1 MAFASEYK
9 KNPYD
14 NIVDRFQDMH
24 YFEQSPEGSSSEE
37 EFQFGL
43 TDTMEKRQQEIVT
56 NRKDRV
62 ANQTT
67 LDKIIEHGGQF
78 RNVGFCKLAS
88 KFPVGRDESR
98 KFLQAE

>member
-1 MAFASEYK
+1 
-9 KNPYD
+9 
-14 NIVDRFQDMH
+14 
-24 YFEQSPEGSSSEE
+24 
-37 EFQFGL
+37 
-43 TDTMEKRQQEIVT
+43 
-56 NRKDRV
+56 V